1 MTKGDDEM
9 AILKGKD
16 IVYAVRVPLEGG
28 SEDTLRVLYQTSGS
42 RSKERDELEVT
53 TKDISGSAYGEKTET
68 VSFEGYMSTDD
79 PALEA
84 LEDAIDNAKY
94 AEILE
99 INVNTLKAKVGTYM
113 ISSFEVEYPGD
124 DNATYSFEAT
134 LIGETSEETLVEV
147 PAGATE
153 I

>member
-1 MTKGDDEM
+1 M

-16 IVYAVRVPLEGG
+16 IVYAVRVPDEGG
-28 SEDTLRVLYQTSGS
+28 TATTLRVLYQTSGG
-42 RSKERDELEVT
+42 RSKERDEVDVS
-53 TKDISGSAYGEKTET
+53 TKDISGSAYGLKTET
-68 VSFEGYMSTDD
+68 ISFEGLMSADD
-79 PALEA
+79 PALQA

-94 AEILE
+94 PEILE
-99 INVNTLKAKVGTYM
+99 INVNTMKAKVGKYM

-124 DNATYSFEAT
+124 DNATYSFEASLVGDT
-134 LIGETSEETLVEV
+134 TEETLTTV

>member
-1 MTKGDDEM
+1 M

-16 IVYAVRVPLEGG
+16 IVYAVRVDGATG
-28 SEDTLRVLYQTSGS
+28 QTLRVLYQTSGS
-42 RSKERDELEVT
+42 RSKERDEVDVS
-53 TKDISGSAYGEKTET
+53 TKDISGSAYGLKTET
-68 VSFEGYMSTDD
+68 ISFEGLMSADD
-79 PALEA
+79 PALQA

-94 AEILE
+94 PEILE
-99 INVNTLKAKVGTYM
+99 INVNTMKAKVGEYM

-124 DNATYSFEAT
+124 DNATYSFEASLVGDT
-134 LIGETSEETLVEV
+134 TEETLTTV

>member
-1 MTKGDDEM
+1 M

-16 IVYAVRVPLEGG
+16 IVYAVRVPDEGG
-28 SEDTLRVLYQTSGS
+28 TATTLRVLYQTSGS
-42 RSKERDELEVT
+42 RSKERDEVDVS
-53 TKDISGSAYGEKTET
+53 TKDISGSAYGLKTET
-68 VSFEGYMSTDD
+68 ISFEGLMSADD
-79 PALEA
+79 PALQA

-94 AEILE
+94 PEILE
-99 INVNTLKAKVGTYM
+99 INVNTMKAKVGKYM

-124 DNATYSFEAT
+124 DNATYSFEASLVGDT
-134 LIGETSEETLVEV
+134 TEETLTTV